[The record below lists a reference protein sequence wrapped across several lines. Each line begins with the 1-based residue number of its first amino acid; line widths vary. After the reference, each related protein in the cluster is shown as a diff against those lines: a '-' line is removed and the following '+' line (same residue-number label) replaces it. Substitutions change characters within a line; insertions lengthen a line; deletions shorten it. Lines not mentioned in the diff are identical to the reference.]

1 MQVTASNTITLS
13 TELGDI
19 EMTRNEAVDL
29 YISLGE
35 ILYPVTNK
43 PPTPATPAFTY
54 PAGVRYFPNVPTCQ
68 SKN

>member
-1 MQVTASNTITLS
+1 MQVTATNTITLA

-35 ILYPVTNK
+35 ILYPITNK
-43 PPTPATPAFTY
+43 PPTPAAPAFTY
-54 PAGVRYFPNVPTCQ
+54 PSGVRSAPNVITC
-68 SKN
+68 

>member
-35 ILYPVTNK
+35 ILFPLNNK
-43 PPTPATPAFTY
+43 PPTPAAPAFTY
-54 PAGVRYFPNVPTCQ
+54 PNGVRFSPNVITC
-68 SKN
+68 